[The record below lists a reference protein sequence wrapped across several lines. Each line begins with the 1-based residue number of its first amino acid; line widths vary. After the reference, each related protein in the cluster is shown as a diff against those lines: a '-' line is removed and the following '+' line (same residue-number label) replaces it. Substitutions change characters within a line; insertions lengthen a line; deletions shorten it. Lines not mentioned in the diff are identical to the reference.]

1 MEVAALCIAGV
12 EGDVGV
18 GVPDHVGLVVV
29 GLGLLVI
36 NYTGGG
42 AVLSLPV
49 NKMLLQ

>member
-1 MEVAALCIAGV
+1 MEVAALCIVRV
-12 EGDVGV
+12 EGYVGV

-29 GLGLLVI
+29 GPSLLVI
-36 NYTGGG
+36 NYTGRG